1 MGRRGW
7 EGGEGARRG
16 ARPRADTPLPPP
28 SHSCNL
34 GYAFVNCT
42 GPAAAAAC
50 AAALHG
56 ARWSAFNSRKVCAVA
71 WARVQ
76 GRAALVDHFRGARFP
91 AAGAGCVPLAVEL
104 GPPAGGEP
112 RDAARPVLSIGPV
125 YALTPVASGSP
136 IAAATAA
143 ADAAARAAAA
153 RAAG

>member
-16 ARPRADTPLPPP
+16 ARARADTPFPPP

-91 AAGAGCVPLAVEL
+91 AAGAGCVPD
-104 GPPAGGEP
+104 P
-112 RDAARPVLSIGPV
+112 
-125 YALTPVASGSP
+125 T
-136 IAAATAA
+136 
-143 ADAAARAAAA
+143 RAAAYLPA
-153 RAAG
+153 YGMIILTLVLLLRPQGLFWRKA